1 MNEEQLKTELLSKDK
16 EQLVELYL
24 QKCYD
29 TNVEIEQLKAE
40 NERLKKYETIYY
52 LNQLQAS
59 NEDINKFKQNELH
72 QCINISDL
80 LKDNTNQVCEKIRNE
95 LFKNITFM
103 MNKNQEYLQK
113 AVCWQDIVPIID
125 KIKKGGA
132 E

>member
-29 TNVEIEQLKAE
+29 TNVEMEQ
-40 NERLKKYETIYY
+40 
-52 LNQLQAS
+52 Q
-59 NEDINKFKQNELH
+59 
-72 QCINISDL
+72 
-80 LKDNTNQVCEKIRNE
+80 LKDNTKQVCEKIKIE
-95 LFKNITFM
+95 LFKKVAYM
-103 MNKNQEYLQK
+103 KNNNHEYIQR

-132 E
+132 D